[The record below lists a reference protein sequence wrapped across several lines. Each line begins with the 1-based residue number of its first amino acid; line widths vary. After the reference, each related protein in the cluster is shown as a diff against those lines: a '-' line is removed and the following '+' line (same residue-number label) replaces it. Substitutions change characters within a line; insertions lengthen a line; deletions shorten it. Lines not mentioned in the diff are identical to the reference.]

1 MFKVRWNRKKSEQTT
16 PSSPITPLH
25 PVNDNLASPARASFG
40 DGLHPYSQSQPSPV
54 PVSPVTPTSN
64 AVLAD
69 EEEDC
74 DNCPVCLEP
83 LSFSFRLPGEKPHI
97 VPVCGHALHDQC
109 FTQVYGV
116 IPSAKIPSKSLGVC
130 GICRKPMNLSDEAD
144 VQIKGK
150 GKTNKLDKLAG
161 IASTPNPRDL
171 QSSRSNASLKNQYQR
186 NNTGSTLSLAQL
198 QQQHLDSPLDPLDSS
213 ADDAI
218 PAAPSSSSNTSISNN
233 SKSSLGELISPNIS
247 IKTEFNAAI
256 RPHVDQKSSITA
268 IVTVKIPSRQAESN
282 HIQDSYHPS
291 LIRYQ
296 QRQSALYNDDTVS
309 QLRRSDSR
317 MSADNASINSTPST
331 FSIQPQFQP
340 QPQPQQPPPQQ
351 PPQSQ
356 QAQQR
361 PLKSVTTDL
370 YSRILDWKG
379 NNPHSFGSLLLYSLS
394 LTIRRSTQSQTAQVF
409 LFENALICVS
419 EDRKS
424 HPMKD
429 GRRVLKL
436 KGKIYIS
443 NIRRATSIGDTAL
456 VLETE
461 TDDFRDLTLM
471 FMMRDE
477 REQWKAQ
484 FDKLIYSS
492 VNIQH
497 HQPQPQHV
505 NTLQNQQTE
514 QSPESPASSLRE
526 RIEKERISRLLTPQL
541 GNNNRQSQQ
550 TSFSAPQVP
559 FTAPLSPVSLPHSPR
574 STAPS
579 SYGKASSIAT
589 SGISTNP
596 SDVSAFG
603 LAYAGEGGG
612 NKARESMRSSV
623 SANVSANL
631 SEHSLVQLAPH
642 DGTLHPHAPADV
654 VLILPLPTSQHG
666 SPTLKLRFL
675 KSSLE
680 FVINKL
686 GPRDRICVVT
696 FRSMQGGA
704 LRRTPFITPSSING
718 KQKLSRFLE
727 TFGNNWDDS
736 VYGIDGAPDPFKVGT
751 KADEKTDV
759 VTAMNAALDGVLQ
772 RTSKNAVTGIF
783 LVSDNQDPTRRA
795 QMELVLARAE
805 AASVPIHTLGWSRV
819 HDPSSLWLL
828 SSHTGGTYTFVKEW
842 NQLRDCIAGAVGGLF
857 SVAATNMKLHINVLD
872 WPMVRVRKVSPSTST
887 IVSSDGNEVH
897 VELGEIHF
905 GEQREL
911 LVEMDLIHPAKA
923 TIGSSGLN
931 TKRLSRYS
939 TQANVN
945 SNIQDGLAGLT
956 VGETMT
962 DAYDDLIDEAA
973 LFEVDASYHDPNVG
987 RSVSRLVQPVLLTM
1001 TIHPN
1006 IMTDNQSTIGSS
1018 INMTSQRLNAILGNP
1033 DANVIRRRME
1043 LLSSD
1048 MITRALILISRK
1060 NNGQA
1065 QRLLTETVRLV
1076 RMAISN
1082 LINSTSFSPNAN
1094 SPSMSVSAGRFKKDH
1109 SILYT
1114 ADILEA
1120 ILFELETLLEGLEE
1134 HKENFE
1140 REQRNL
1146 GAQQAMI
1153 LRDQKSWTGRSPI
1166 ERLFWNFDNSRGLL
1180 VKSLEWNR

>member
-1 MFKVRWNRKKSEQTT
+1 MFKVRWNRKKSEQGT

-25 PVNDNLASPARASFG
+25 PVNDNLESPARASFS
-40 DGLHPYSQSQPSPV
+40 DGLHPYSQNQPSPSPIS
-54 PVSPVTPTSN
+54 PVSPSAN
-64 AVLAD
+64 AILAD
-69 EEEDC
+69 QEEDYE
-74 DNCPVCLEP
+74 NCPVCLEP

-97 VPVCGHALHDQC
+97 VPLCGHALHDQC
-109 FTQVYGV
+109 FTQVYGPL
-116 IPSAKIPSKSLGVC
+116 PSAKMPSKSLGVC
-130 GICRKPMNLSDEAD
+130 GICRKPMKLSDEAET
-144 VQIKGK
+144 QGTK
-150 GKTNKLDKLAG
+150 KTNKLDKLAG
-161 IASTPNPRDL
+161 IASPPLGRDL
-171 QSSRSNASLKNQYQR
+171 HSSQSNYSL
-186 NNTGSTLSLAQL
+186 NNTYASQQKAPLSANSIGNLHSNYSQL
-198 QQQHLDSPLDPLDSS
+198 SPLDSPSDPLDSS

-218 PAAPSSSSNTSISNN
+218 PAAPSNSSNTSISNN
-233 SKSSLGELISPNIS
+233 SKSSYSELVSPNIS
-247 IKTEFNAAI
+247 INTEFKAAI
-256 RPHVDQKSSITA
+256 RPHMDQKSSITA
-268 IVTVKIPSRQAESN
+268 IVTVGIPSRHLDPEHAKES
-282 HIQDSYHPS
+282 SHPS

-296 QRQSALYNDDTVS
+296 ERQNALYDSETFS
-309 QLRRSDSR
+309 PLKRSDSR
-317 MSADNASINSTPST
+317 MSADNASISSTPST
-331 FSIQPQFQP
+331 FSVQPQNAHKQHP
-340 QPQPQQPPPQQ
+340 
-351 PPQSQ
+351 Q
-356 QAQQR
+356 QAQQGQQ
-361 PLKSVTTDL
+361 PLKSVATDL

-379 NNPHSFGSLLLYSLS
+379 NNPHSFGSLVLYSLS

-424 HPMKD
+424 APLRD
-429 GRRVLKL
+429 GRKALKL
-436 KGKIYIS
+436 KGKIYIF
-443 NIRRATSIGDTAL
+443 NIRRVVPMGDTAL

-461 TDDFRDLTLM
+461 AEDFRDLTLM

-477 REQWKAQ
+477 REHWKAH
-484 FDKLIYSS
+484 FDKLIFSS

-497 HQPQPQHV
+497 QGIQGEQQQQQQQQPDSP
-505 NTLQNQQTE
+505 TMSLQ
-514 QSPESPASSLRE
+514 
-526 RIEKERISRLLTPQL
+526 EKLDKDRSSRLLSPQA
-541 GNNNRQSQQ
+541 GSNRQSSQITQSPQQ
-550 TSFSAPQVP
+550 LSMASPTQFGGP
-559 FTAPLSPVSLPHSPR
+559 PLSPISLPHSPR

-579 SYGKASSIAT
+579 SYGRASSIAT
-589 SGISTNP
+589 SGVSSNP

-603 LAYAGEGGG
+603 LAYAGAGD
-612 NKARESMRSSV
+612 NRPRDSFRSSS
-623 SANVSANL
+623 SAQFPNNPPAVFT
-631 SEHSLVQLAPH
+631 EQSLAPLAPH
-642 DGTLHPHAPADV
+642 DGTLYPHAPADV

-686 GPRDRICVVT
+686 GPRDRICIVT
-696 FRSMQGGA
+696 FRSIQGGA
-704 LRRTPFITPSSING
+704 LRRTPFITPSSILG

-727 TFGNNWDDS
+727 TFGTNWEDS

-751 KADEKTDV
+751 KDDEKTDV

-772 RTSKNAVTGIF
+772 RTAKNSVTGIF

-842 NQLRDCIAGAVGGLF
+842 NQLRDCIAGAIGGLF

-897 VELGEIHF
+897 VELGEIHY

-923 TIGSSGLN
+923 TIGTSGQN

-945 SNIQDGLAGLT
+945 SNIQDGLAGLS
-956 VGETMT
+956 VGETMA
-962 DAYDDLIDEAA
+962 DAYDDMIDEAA

-1006 IMTDNQSTIGSS
+1006 IQADAHSTIGSS
-1018 INMTSQRLNAILGNP
+1018 LNITSQRLNAILGSP
-1033 DANVIRRRME
+1033 DASVIRRRME

-1076 RMAISN
+1076 RMAIAN
-1082 LINSTSFSPNAN
+1082 LINSTVFSPNAN
-1094 SPSMSVSAGRFKKDH
+1094 SPSMSISPSRFKKDH
-1109 SILYT
+1109 SILST
-1114 ADILEA
+1114 ADTLEA
-1120 ILFELETLLEGLEE
+1120 ILFELEGLLDGLEE